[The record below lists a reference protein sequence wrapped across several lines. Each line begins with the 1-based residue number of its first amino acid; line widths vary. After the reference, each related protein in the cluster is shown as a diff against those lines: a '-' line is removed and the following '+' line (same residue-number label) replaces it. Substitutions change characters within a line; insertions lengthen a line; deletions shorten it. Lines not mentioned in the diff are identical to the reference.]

1 MIHNC
6 SIGHIYKGRGIELN
20 KKSSFIILTLNVE
33 IHLLNVHFY
42 VMTSTEV
49 FTFLYFKGDALC
61 KNCFYF
67 AFEEE
72 VHKTITDANLFV
84 RGETVAIGASGGKGQ
99 LFIEHGPL

>member
-1 MIHNC
+1 M
-6 SIGHIYKGRGIELN
+6 EL
-20 KKSSFIILTLNVE
+20 
-33 IHLLNVHFY
+33 HLLDVRFY
-42 VMTSTEV
+42 IMTSTEV

-84 RGETVAIGASGGKGQ
+84 RGETVAIGASGGKGKI
-99 LFIEHGPL
+99 FTEHGPL

>member
-1 MIHNC
+1 MNC

-20 KKSSFIILTLNVE
+20 KKSAFIILTLNVE
-33 IHLLNVHFY
+33 IHLLNVHFCT
-42 VMTSTEV
+42 MTSTEV

-84 RGETVAIGASGGKGQ
+84 RGETVAIGASGGKGK

>member
-1 MIHNC
+1 M
-6 SIGHIYKGRGIELN
+6 EL
-20 KKSSFIILTLNVE
+20 
-33 IHLLNVHFY
+33 HLLDVRFCI
-42 VMTSTEV
+42 MTSTEV

>member
-1 MIHNC
+1 M
-6 SIGHIYKGRGIELN
+6 EL
-20 KKSSFIILTLNVE
+20 
-33 IHLLNVHFY
+33 HLLDVCFY
-42 VMTSTEV
+42 MYIMTSTEV